1 MAAEEKID
9 ELFPLAA
16 SPAIGFV
23 FSSTGNRS
31 QQPPFCV
38 FGANGFV
45 FSSAAFSA
53 RGATT
58 RAENSHPGL
67 AASKAEHYRPPMAG
81 NFRNA
86 LGLLPEVRQR
96 RVGFNCIGDE
106 ITSTSN
112 DREKFATYTRDSY
125 TGLDYAD
132 QRFYASTYGR
142 FNTPDPYQPSGG
154 PSDPGSW
161 NRYSYVFGDPINLND
176 PDGLFATC
184 PSGQHVSNN
193 RCVPDDGGDGGGDN
207 PGGGVGRRPVQRPVK
222 KPSPDKPTTGATLN
236 GPACSAPKYAQ
247 ASSFINANLASA
259 QVIASQLNTTP
270 GDILGLAGLESGWG
284 TGFLITAGTN
294 NYFSLTAGP
303 AFGGTIGTYQQG
315 SYTYGVYTSFLSSG
329 ESFANSY
336 FGVRVEGITNP
347 LAFATA
353 LNTNGSF
360 NSETTPTAYDQTVAN
375 TISLA
380 NTLLSCSQA
389 TGATQ

>member
-1 MAAEEKID
+1 
-9 ELFPLAA
+9 
-16 SPAIGFV
+16 
-23 FSSTGNRS
+23 
-31 QQPPFCV
+31 
-38 FGANGFV
+38 
-45 FSSAAFSA
+45 
-53 RGATT
+53 
-58 RAENSHPGL
+58 
-67 AASKAEHYRPPMAG
+67 
-81 NFRNA
+81 
-86 LGLLPEVRQR
+86 
-96 RVGFNCIGDE
+96 
-106 ITSTSN
+106 
-112 DREKFATYTRDSY
+112 
-125 TGLDYAD
+125 
-132 QRFYASTYGR
+132 
-142 FNTPDPYQPSGG
+142 
-154 PSDPGSW
+154 
-161 NRYSYVFGDPINLND
+161 
-176 PDGLFATC
+176 
-184 PSGQHVSNN
+184 
-193 RCVPDDGGDGGGDN
+193 
-207 PGGGVGRRPVQRPVK
+207 VK

>member
-1 MAAEEKID
+1 LALFCKNDMNLAAEEKID
-9 ELFPLAA
+9 GLLPLAA
-16 SPAIGFV
+16 APAFGFV
-23 FSSTGNRS
+23 FS
-31 QQPPFCV
+31 
-38 FGANGFV
+38 
-45 FSSAAFSA
+45 
-53 RGATT
+53 
-58 RAENSHPGL
+58 
-67 AASKAEHYRPPMAG
+67 
-81 NFRNA
+81 NA
-86 LGLLPEVRQR
+86 VLPKT
-96 RVGFNCIGDE
+96 RVGVSDFENQPLTGASAWLS
-106 ITSTSN
+106 STSRWGCGYRC
-112 DREKFATYTRDSY
+112 DGTASVS
-125 TGLDYAD
+125 LV